1 MRAATTGMSGYS
13 LGTYR
18 FDLESFFPPSLFHA
32 ITDVRVRRPG
42 VVAEEAA
49 IRQRRDPLAPDGKLT
64 ILAADH
70 PARGIVNVGSDPL
83 AMGDR
88 YQYLGRVLRVIS
100 SDEFDGVMATTDVVE
115 ELFIVNRLVKEAGGP
130 GFLDGKAILGCM
142 NRGGLAGTAFEM
154 DDRFTSFTPGRIAA
168 LRLDAAKVMFR
179 LADDEPRSLETI
191 MGCVQAIRELN
202 ALGVTVFLEPL
213 AVRQADGKWKTVKE
227 AAAIIRVVNVASA
240 LGDSSLNV
248 WLKIPYC
255 EDYEKVARA
264 TTLPILMLGGES
276 AGDPT
281 GILQEFALG
290 MQAGPNVRGAL
301 VGRNVIFP
309 GLDDPLATAMA
320 VQRVVHDGFDAA
332 QAIDYLTENRGRDMD
347 RLRRWAAD

>member
-1 MRAATTGMSGYS
+1 MTKMTGYS
-13 LGTYR
+13 LGTYH
-18 FDLESFFPPSLFHA
+18 FDLESFFPAGLFRA
-32 ITDVRVRRPG
+32 ITEVRVRRPE

-49 IRQRRDPLAPDGKLT
+49 ARQRREVLAPGGKLT

-70 PARGIVNVGSDPL
+70 PARGVTNVGPDLL

-100 SDEFDGVMATTDVVE
+100 SEEFDGVMATTDIVE

-130 GFLDGKAILGCM
+130 GFLDGKVILGCM
-142 NRGGLAGTAFEM
+142 NRGGLAGSAFEM

-179 LADDEPRSLETI
+179 LADDDPGSLETI
-191 MGCVQAIRELN
+191 MGCVQAIRDLN
-202 ALGVTVFLEPL
+202 ALGIPIFLEPL
-213 AVRQADGKWKTVKE
+213 PVREVDGKWKTVKE
-227 AAAIIRVVNVASA
+227 AAAIIRVVNIASA
-240 LGDSSLNV
+240 LGDSSLNL

-255 EDYEKVARA
+255 DDYEQVARA
-264 TTLPILMLGGES
+264 TTLPILMLGGEA

-290 MQAGPNVRGAL
+290 MRAGPNVRGAL
-301 VGRNVIFP
+301 VGRNVLFP

-332 QAIDYLTENRGRDMD
+332 QAIDYLVENRGRDMD
-347 RLRRWAAD
+347 RFRRWVSD